1 MLYKVHVTLPESKIF
16 FRDYVVKAE
25 MNLFAFHAFLANQ
38 YGFDPDQMVYFES
51 RDAAG
56 ARQGR
61 YCLFDLGDGAMDAV
75 TFADLSAREAAE
87 IRYIFEMHT
96 HRYLIIT
103 IVGEADFNPR
113 EAYPALLDGKGDNP
127 DQFNRYVDPEPYV
140 VIKPSRPAASDE
152 DDEDEDFDEDDD
164 EEENDGDEDGQ
175 LLVDEDFGKED

>member
-1 MLYKVHVTLPESKIF
+1 MLYRVHVTLPESKIF
-16 FRDYVVKAE
+16 FRDYAVKAE

-75 TFADLSAREAAE
+75 TFADLAEREAAE
-87 IRYIFEMHT
+87 IRYIFEMHSR
-96 HRYLIIT
+96 RYLVIT
-103 IVGEADFNPR
+103 LVGEADFNPR
-113 EAYPALLDGKGDNP
+113 EVYPVQLDGKGDTP
-127 DQFNRYVDPEPYV
+127 DQFARYVDPEPYV
-140 VIKPSRPAASDE
+140 PVKPSHPNPSDDDEDFDDE
-152 DDEDEDFDEDDD
+152 DDEDEEED
-164 EEENDGDEDGQ
+164 DGDEDGE

>member
-1 MLYKVHVTLPESKIF
+1 MLYRVHVTLPESKIF
-16 FRDYVVKAE
+16 FRDYAVKAE

-61 YCLFDLGDGAMDAV
+61 YCLFDMGDGAMDRI
-75 TFADLSAREAAE
+75 TFADLYAREAAE

-96 HRYLIIT
+96 RRYLVIT
-103 IVGEADFNPR
+103 FAGEELLNPR
-113 EAYPALLDGKGDNP
+113 EVYPAQLDGKGENP
-127 DQFNRYVDPEPYV
+127 NQFTRYVDPEPYV
-140 VIKPSRPAASDE
+140 VIKPSSSSVSD
-152 DDEDEDFDEDDD
+152 DDEDFDDDD
-164 EEENDGDEDGQ
+164 EDDRDEEGDE

>member
-1 MLYKVHVTLPESKIF
+1 MLYRVHVTLPESKIF
-16 FRDYVVKAE
+16 FRDYAVKAE

-75 TFADLSAREAAE
+75 TFADLAAREAAE

-96 HRYLIIT
+96 RRYLMIT
-103 IVGEADFNPR
+103 LVGEADFNPR
-113 EAYPALLDGKGDNP
+113 EVYPALLDGKGENP
-127 DQFNRYVDPEPYV
+127 DQFSRYVDPEPYV
-140 VIKPSRPAASDE
+140 VIKPSRAVG
-152 DDEDEDFDEDDD
+152 DDDDDDLDDEDDD
-164 EEENDGDEDGQ
+164 EEENDGDEDGE
-175 LLVDEDFGKED
+175 LLVDEDFGQEA